1 MAGTIEDP
9 GLMVLSLQAIFA
21 LITKQ
26 ESEYEFE
33 VTASYL
39 EVYNEVIY
47 DLLESSS
54 GHLELREDP
63 DQGITVAGLKRIQV
77 NFIIC
82 ALFLDSIVR
91 HSRWNN
97 VPLL

>member
-1 MAGTIEDP
+1 MNVYITCSFLNCSGKTHTMAGTIEDP

-39 EVYNEVIY
+39 EVYNEVSSTLN
-47 DLLESSS
+47 LL
-54 GHLELREDP
+54 
-63 DQGITVAGLKRIQV
+63 
-77 NFIIC
+77 IIEHIP
-82 ALFLDSIVR
+82 AFME
-91 HSRWNN
+91 
-97 VPLL
+97 